1 MIGGESLF
9 NDGVA
14 VVVFSVLLT
23 IAFGSATGH
32 SPGDNMDANASVG
45 LFVKESFGG
54 ALLGLIGGYVTFV
67 LMKSIDDYVI
77 EVIATLALVTAA
89 YSIALN
95 LHLSGPIAMVVAG
108 VFIGNTG
115 KEFAM
120 SEKTRQ
126 HVTDFWHLID
136 EILNAA
142 LFILIGF
149 QVIAL
154 SSDSLILF
162 ISIVSVV
169 VAVLA
174 RYIAVSIP
182 LIFLST
188 LVSKEKGEIVILT
201 WAGLKGGISI
211 ALALSLPDMESK
223 PMIVTAAYA
232 VVVFSILIQGL
243 TIEKVISRIHK

>member
-1 MIGGESLF
+1 
-9 NDGVA
+9 
-14 VVVFSVLLT
+14 
-23 IAFGSATGH
+23 
-32 SPGDNMDANASVG
+32 MDANAIVG
-45 LFVKESFGG
+45 LFVKEAFGG
-54 ALLGLIGGYVTFV
+54 ALLGLIGGYLTFL
-67 LMKSIDDYVI
+67 LMKTIDDYII

-115 KEFAM
+115 KELAM
-120 SEKTRQ
+120 SETTRQ

-149 QVIAL
+149 QVIVL
-154 SSDSLILF
+154 SSDSAIWLI
-162 ISIVSVV
+162 SG
-169 VAVLA
+169 VAVIVAVFA
-174 RYIAVSIP
+174 RYVAVSIP
-182 LIFLST
+182 LMFLST
-188 LVSKEKGEIVILT
+188 LISKERGEIVILT

-211 ALALSLPDMESK
+211 ALALSLPDIESK
-223 PMIVTAAYA
+223 SIIVTAAYA

-243 TIEKVISRIHK
+243 TIEKVISRIHG

>member
-1 MIGGESLF
+1 M
-9 NDGVA
+9 
-14 VVVFSVLLT
+14 
-23 IAFGSATGH
+23 
-32 SPGDNMDANASVG
+32 
-45 LFVKESFGG
+45 
-54 ALLGLIGGYVTFV
+54 
-67 LMKSIDDYVI
+67 
-77 EVIATLALVTAA
+77 
-89 YSIALN
+89 
-95 LHLSGPIAMVVAG
+95 
-108 VFIGNTG
+108 
-115 KEFAM
+115 
-120 SEKTRQ
+120 
-126 HVTDFWHLID
+126 
-136 EILNAA
+136 NAA

-188 LVSKEKGEIVILT
+188 LITKEKGEIVILT

-243 TIEKVISRIHK
+243 TIEKVINRIHK

>member
-1 MIGGESLF
+1 
-9 NDGVA
+9 
-14 VVVFSVLLT
+14 
-23 IAFGSATGH
+23 
-32 SPGDNMDANASVG
+32 
-45 LFVKESFGG
+45 
-54 ALLGLIGGYVTFV
+54 
-67 LMKSIDDYVI
+67 
-77 EVIATLALVTAA
+77 
-89 YSIALN
+89 
-95 LHLSGPIAMVVAG
+95 MVVAG

-120 SEKTRQ
+120 SEKTRH

-142 LFILIGF
+142 LFILIGY
-149 QVIAL
+149 QVIPL

-188 LVSKEKGEIVILT
+188 LITKEKGEIVILT